1 MVLYFQKIKYW
12 DGLFIFT
19 NYQKKKKEKKKRKSI
34 NANIALNLHTNKAK
48 QKIAEASTVGFEP
61 AQA

>member
-19 NYQKKKKEKKKRKSI
+19 NYQKKKKKRKSF

-48 QKIAEASTVGFEP
+48 QKIAEASIEGFEL
-61 AQA
+61 ANA